1 MVDQSS
7 EIVLKRPDLTRH
19 IYQIDWALVVFEQPQ
34 DLLYIH
40 ASDTY
45 SCIPSEAK
53 KQDKKIESM

>member
-1 MVDQSS
+1 MVDQWS
-7 EIVLKRPDLTRH
+7 EIVPIRPDWIRH
-19 IYQIDWALVVFEQPQ
+19 IYQIDWALVASEQPR

-53 KQDKKIESM
+53 KQD